1 MEPLSRAVLAAVL
14 KAAVD
19 AIVLIDAR
27 GIIQSVNT
35 AALVMFGYNR
45 EELVGSNVSML
56 MPSPYHEEHDQ
67 YLQNFH
73 ATGDAKIIGIGREV
87 EARRADGKTF
97 PIHLAV
103 SRVEAEGEVFFTG
116 IIRDISDLKNT
127 EAKLAQANE
136 ELENRVK
143 ERTRQLEQTQA
154 ELIKSE
160 KLATLGHVSGGI
172 AHEIRNPLN
181 AVRTSVYYLRN
192 AKSPS
197 EEKVAEHLKR
207 IDRQVSLIDNVI
219 TALSDI
225 ARLPEPA
232 TNRCDIPQL
241 LTEAIGSV
249 TLPSGLQI
257 ELEVDD
263 GLQAD
268 ADPNQLSIVFRNL
281 IRNARD
287 ATSAGGTIRVSGTVD
302 GKSVLVSV
310 ADTGVGIRD
319 EDMKR
324 ITEPL
329 YSTKPR
335 GMGLGLAICTA
346 ILQKNHGHLSVESLL
361 DEGTTFHVHL
371 KKYLEG

>member
-249 TLPSGLQI
+249 TLPSRLQI